1 MRIALKAL
9 RVLGLLGLLLL
20 GLAAIFAA
28 HLGYIASKVPA
39 GILGEGRVYV
49 DGWDRGFV
57 AARGTW
63 TIEGQN
69 HGSPLNMSHI
79 QCLRSE
85 GLCRAAEA
93 YLTDGYL
100 NAELELYEI
109 KKWDNSTLE
118 FVTDAA
124 CVTYE
129 YVINRST
136 EKLTGRRLKKATT
149 NPDCRFVELDLQL
162 SFVNGLSVVKNLQ
175 DQHAPTAFS
184 IAAATAWVLFILFW
198 IGQVVRRKRNT
209 TPQKLPNIPRSSTEI
224 RITD

>member
-1 MRIALKAL
+1 M
-9 RVLGLLGLLLL
+9 
-20 GLAAIFAA
+20 
-28 HLGYIASKVPA
+28 
-39 GILGEGRVYV
+39 
-49 DGWDRGFV
+49 

-109 KKWDNSTLE
+109 KKWDSSTLE
-118 FVTDAA
+118 FVTDAS
-124 CVTYE
+124 CVTDE

-136 EKLTGRRLKKATT
+136 GKLTGRRLKKATT
-149 NPDCRFVELDLQL
+149 NPDCRFVESDFQL
-162 SFVNGLSVVKNLQ
+162 SFVN
-175 DQHAPTAFS
+175 QHAPTAFS

-198 IGQVVRRKRNT
+198 IGRVVRRKRNT
-209 TPQKLPNIPRSSTEI
+209 YSPKTPQQPAIKP
-224 RITD
+224 

>member
-1 MRIALKAL
+1 M
-9 RVLGLLGLLLL
+9 
-20 GLAAIFAA
+20 AA
-28 HLGYIASKVPA
+28 S
-39 GILGEGRVYV
+39 
-49 DGWDRGFV
+49 
-57 AARGTW
+57 GTW

-93 YLTDGYL
+93 YLTAGYL

-109 KKWDNSTLE
+109 KKWDSSTLE

-129 YVINRST
+129 YVINRRT

-149 NPDCRFVELDLQL
+149 DAYCQAVESDLQL
-162 SFVNGLSVVKNLQ
+162 SFVK
-175 DQHAPTAFS
+175 
-184 IAAATAWVLFILFW
+184 AAAHLAEGL
-198 IGQVVRRKRNT
+198 RRLRVF
-209 TPQKLPNIPRSSTEI
+209 PNEHSN
-224 RITD
+224 